1 MRETA
6 WSVVHPS
13 IVIECQK
20 QRATAIQ
27 AGFECDVFPGLG
39 SSNLSS
45 GEVGRRRT
53 PSWVISGRGESGR
66 HDPDR
71 HSLRFRSEEG
81 MRKWGFLRDSTE
93 SPNTHLGDDVARS
106 ARKNCAADLSDNR
119 LNLSGY
125 ECRQMSPNWLFEA
138 DLSPMNNPT
147 RLHSVV
153 RSGVKYEK
161 QWPNRLEPH
170 AVDGGEACPL
180 LTMYRGW

>member
-27 AGFECDVFPGLG
+27 AEFACDAFPGPG

-45 GEVGRRRT
+45 GEVGRRQT
-53 PSWVISGRGESGR
+53 PSRVILGRGESGR

-93 SPNTHLGDDVARS
+93 SPNTHLGDEVARN
-106 ARKNCAADLSDNR
+106 ARKSCAVDMSHNR
-119 LNLSGY
+119 LNLSEW
-125 ECRQMSPNWLFEA
+125 ECRQMSPNWLFQA
-138 DLSPMNNPT
+138 DLSPMNT
-147 RLHSVV
+147 STWSHSFV
-153 RSGVKYEK
+153 RPGVENEK
-161 QWPNRLEPH
+161 
-170 AVDGGEACPL
+170 
-180 LTMYRGW
+180 